1 MKFIELEIKNIA
13 SIGYAKIS
21 FDEAPLC
28 NEPLFLICGPTGS
41 GKSTILDAVCL
52 ALYGTA
58 PRLDG
63 YGNESFED
71 KKLNVFGSDDAA
83 VRISSPYQMV
93 RRNTGEAFA
102 RLTFIGND
110 DKLYTASWHA
120 MRGTKKRLDVKLKA
134 EQSLYCH
141 DSGTTISKK
150 AVDAIVSPSVIGLK
164 FDEFCRTTLLAQ
176 GAFTR
181 FLNSRSNEKS
191 AILEKLTGTEI
202 YSRISRHIYRTYDE

>member
-41 GKSTILDAVCL
+41 GKSTRLDAVCL

-93 RRNTGEAFA
+93 RRKIADVTRLALDDLKPAKMGWGIGQAPDIAFI
-102 RLTFIGND
+102 R
-110 DKLYTASWHA
+110 
-120 MRGTKKRLDVKLKA
+120 R
-134 EQSLYCH
+134 
-141 DSGTTISKK
+141 
-150 AVDAIVSPSVIGLK
+150 
-164 FDEFCRTTLLAQ
+164 
-176 GAFTR
+176 
-181 FLNSRSNEKS
+181 
-191 AILEKLTGTEI
+191 
-202 YSRISRHIYRTYDE
+202 YRPK